1 MTQNNISQF
10 TFYNSGLVGELQRGE
25 SDIGWADL
33 YLIPDR
39 MKYIDYTAPYIVE
52 YASFMLGQHHPHCSL
67 CRCQEM
73 RKCLNAPCRVVFSLC
88 TLNWSKVITM

>member
-52 YASFMLGQHHPHCSL
+52 YASFMLGQHQHSASL
-67 CRCQEM
+67 S
-73 RKCLNAPCRVVFSLC
+73 SLVS
-88 TLNWSKVITM
+88 TFLSM